1 VSIDGG
7 EFDYINWIRGQTRS
21 HDAVPLGIGDD
32 AAAVRIPSADDC
44 LVAVDMLMEGTHF
57 TIPAASAEQIG
68 RKALA
73 VNLSDIAAMAGRPTF
88 ALVSVALNRRHGNEF
103 AQKLFVG
110 LKQLADEFDVALIG
124 GDTNIWDGPLVI
136 SVTVMGEATG
146 SGSVTRSDAQI
157 GDWILATGRFG
168 GSLVG
173 KQFTFQPRVRE
184 ALELQHAVS
193 LHAMID
199 VSDGLAADLLH
210 ILDESKVGAILNADA
225 IPISDAARM
234 ADDGRSPLAHALAD
248 GEDFELLF
256 TVTADEGRRLIDNP
270 PVAVELTKIGEIVEA
285 RTRVLIDEA
294 GQQLPLTRTG
304 WEHSF

>member
-7 EFDYINWIRGQTRS
+7 EFDYINWIRAQTRS

-32 AAAVRIPSADDC
+32 TAAVRIPSANEC

-57 TIPAASAEQIG
+57 IIPAATAEEIG
-68 RKALA
+68 RKVLA
-73 VNLSDIAAMAGRPTF
+73 VNLSDIAAMAGRPLF
-88 ALVSVALNRRHGNEF
+88 VLVSVALNRRHGSEF
-103 AQKLFVG
+103 AQQLFVG

-124 GDTNIWDGPLVI
+124 GDTNIWDGPLVV

-146 SGSVTRSDAQI
+146 SGPITRSGAKT

-168 GSLVG
+168 GSLNG
-173 KQFTFQPRVRE
+173 AHFTFQPRVRE
-184 ALELQHAVS
+184 ALELHRAVA

-210 ILDESKVGAILNADA
+210 ILDESHVGAVLNANT
-225 IPISDAARM
+225 IPISAAAQT
-234 ADDGRSPLAHALAD
+234 ADDGRSPLVHALAD

-256 TVTADEGRRLIDNP
+256 TVAADDGQRLIDNP
-270 PVAVELTKIGEIVEA
+270 PVAVELTKIGEIVEQE
-285 RTRVLIDEA
+285 TRVLIDDA
-294 GQQLPLTRTG
+294 GQRLPLTRTG

>member
-1 VSIDGG
+1 MSIDGG
-7 EFDYINWIRGQTRS
+7 EFDYINWIRGQTQDRDS
-21 HDAVPLGIGDD
+21 VPIGIGDD

-57 TIPAASAEQIG
+57 TIPAASADQIG

-73 VNLSDIAAMAGRPTF
+73 VNLSDIAAMAGRPQF
-88 ALVSVALNRRHGNEF
+88 ALVSVALNRRHGSDF
-103 AQKLFVG
+103 AQNLFAG

-136 SVTVMGEATG
+136 SVTVMGETTG
-146 SGSVTRSDAQI
+146 SGPITRSGAKE
-157 GDWILATGRFG
+157 GDWIFTTGRFG

-173 KQFTFQPRVRE
+173 KQFTFQPRVHE
-184 ALELQHAVS
+184 ALELHQAVA

-210 ILDESKVGAILNADA
+210 ILDESKVGAVLNANA
-225 IPISDAARM
+225 VPISAAAQA

-256 TVTADEGRRLIDNP
+256 TVAANEGQRLIDNSP
-270 PVAVELTKIGEIVEA
+270 IKVELAKIGEIAEA
-285 RTRVLIDEA
+285 GTRVLIDQA
-294 GQQLPLTRTG
+294 GQRLPLTRTG

>member
-7 EFDYINWIRGQTRS
+7 EFDYINWIRAQTRD
-21 HDAVPLGIGDD
+21 HDAVPIGIGDD
-32 AAAVRIPSADDC
+32 AAAVRFPSADDC

-73 VNLSDIAAMAGRPTF
+73 VNLSDIAAMAGRPRF
-88 ALVSVALNRRHGNEF
+88 ALVSVALNRQHGSEF
-103 AQKLFVG
+103 AQQLFVG
-110 LKQLADEFDVALIG
+110 LEHLADEFDVTLIG
-124 GDTNIWDGPLVI
+124 GDTNIWDGPFVV
-136 SVTVMGEATG
+136 SVTIMGEETG
-146 SGSVTRSDAQI
+146 SGPVARSGAKA

-168 GSLVG
+168 GSLNG
-173 KQFTFQPRVRE
+173 KHFTFQPRVRE
-184 ALELQHAVS
+184 ALELHQTVS

-210 ILDESKVGAILNADA
+210 ILDESNVGAVLNADA
-225 IPISDAARM
+225 VPISGAAQS
-234 ADDGRSPLAHALAD
+234 ADDGRSPLVHALAD

-256 TVTADEGRRLIDNP
+256 TVAADDGRRLIDSP
-270 PVAVELTKIGEIVEA
+270 PVAVELTKIGEIVEQK
-285 RTRVLIDEA
+285 TRVLIDAA
-294 GQQLPLTRTG
+294 GQRLPLTRTG